1 MNTLEQI
8 NANRKKQVSEQKKLY
23 PVPLLEK
30 SIYFPSKTISLEK
43 YIRRYDKSGII
54 AEIKRKSPSQGVINK
69 YMDVEK
75 TSIGYMQ
82 AGASAISV
90 LTDYT
95 FFGGSNED
103 LSVARK
109 FNYCPILRK
118 DFIVD
123 EYQIIEA
130 KSIGADAILLIAAS
144 LTKAKIKTFT
154 DLAKSL
160 GLEIIAEVHSRNEID
175 KIPDV
180 ATIIGVNNRNL
191 KSQQID
197 INTSFQLLNHLP
209 KEKTKIS
216 ESGIDKAEAI
226 IELKKIGYSGF
237 LIGSYFMRHP
247 EPSTVCKAFIAS
259 LEQLNLKKIK
269 CDEN

>member
-144 LTKAKIKTFT
+144 LTKAKIKTFA

-160 GLEIIAEVHSRNEID
+160 GLETIVEIHSQDEID

-197 INTSFQLLNHLP
+197 LNTSTLITHQLP

-216 ESGIDKAEAI
+216 ESGIENTKTI
-226 IELKKIGYSGF
+226 MELKKLGYSGF
-237 LIGSYFMRHP
+237 LIGSYFMKHP
-247 EPSTVCKAFIAS
+247 EPSLACKKFIAS
-259 LEQLNLKKIK
+259 LENLTLNQL
-269 CDEN
+269 